1 MIWGFWIELRGPARL
16 WTASIGFTLV
26 GSAIVVVLPRYLPAV
41 EQDPVAAIAIGAL
54 GWAFVVLGLIVLLP
68 MLATLYVRARRPER
82 ERVWFWWI
90 NFIGGLCG
98 ALTFA
103 IPAALMLPLFSLAY
117 LMRPNA
123 LFPAGDA
130 NPAHN
135 LCIAALFSLIGL
147 ITLAATVFL
156 ARATL
161 RENPRRRD
169 PIEWRRHRG

>member
-1 MIWGFWIELRGPARL
+1 MIWGFWIQLRGPARL
-16 WTASIGFTLV
+16 WAASITFTLL
-26 GSAIVVVLPRYLPAV
+26 GSVMIDVLPRYLPAI
-41 EQDPVAAIAIGAL
+41 EQDPIGSVAIGGL
-54 GWAFVVLGLIVLLP
+54 GWACLVLGLIVLLP
-68 MLATLYVRARRPER
+68 MLATLYIRVTRPER

-135 LCIAALFSLIGL
+135 LGIAALFSVIGL
-147 ITLAATVFL
+147 VVLAATMFL
-156 ARATL
+156 ARASL
-161 RENPRRRD
+161 RENPKRRD
-169 PIEWRRHRG
+169 PIEWGRG